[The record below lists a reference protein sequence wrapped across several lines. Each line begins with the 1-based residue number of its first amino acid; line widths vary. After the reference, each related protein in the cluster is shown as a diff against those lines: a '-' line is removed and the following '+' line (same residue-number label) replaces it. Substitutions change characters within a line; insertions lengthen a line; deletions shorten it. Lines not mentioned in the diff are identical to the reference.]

1 MRTCIK
7 ALGRLR
13 TTSVQKEHGIH
24 PGTQFLQ
31 PRRGILQLNGGDGE
45 RHRVFLGEM
54 FPKRSQNSGVS
65 PPPPFPHYILSK
77 EAGGAPW
84 FSGIT

>member
-1 MRTCIK
+1 MYK
-7 ALGRLR
+7 
-13 TTSVQKEHGIH
+13 KEHGIH

-54 FPKRSQNSGVS
+54 FPKRSQNSGVVSQTPSS
-65 PPPPFPHYILSK
+65 PISPLYTKQRGRRSLLVFWDYMTLR
-77 EAGGAPW
+77 A
-84 FSGIT
+84 FL